1 VKVIAQGRVVGFPK
15 QQPARV
21 QPRRPNASPSTIPID
36 DASATGR
43 NGIRFLRRKT
53 TQAAVAAMNPP

>member
-15 QQPARV
+15 QHPAEV
-21 QPRRPNASPSTIPID
+21 QPSRPNASPSGIPIA

-43 NGIRFLRRKT
+43 NGIRFLRRNT